1 MCQKGCFSL
10 KINFYDE
17 SMSIVQDEEM
27 KINSISSKI
36 GNVLKTKKDDVVG
49 TRKKSRVKE
58 IANYQYNSSRRLYC
72 VYFFILTIFSY

>member
-1 MCQKGCFSL
+1 MFQKGCFSL